1 MRVLVAVVEMGEKE
15 ANAVAATAAAA
26 AKLPLFVIDIYRLSR
41 SPPSPRRAT
50 DHPSPAHHP

>member
-26 AKLPLFVIDIYRLSR
+26 TLPLFVIDIYRLSR

-50 DHPSPAHHP
+50 DRPSPAHHP